1 MSIQQLTTLSYV
13 FYAMAVFLA
22 AAAAVMFFK
31 FDIRRIWKIMR
42 GKGTSSIIREH
53 STATSAINAPTTE
66 KLPTQNLSSENLSTQ
81 KLPTEKLSP
90 QTLPMQNLI
99 TQTLPLQSEETIPL
113 EAIELVLI
121 QDITY
126 THDNQ

>member
-1 MSIQQLTTLSYV
+1 MGIQQLTTLSYV
-13 FYAMAVFLA
+13 FCAMAVLLA
-22 AAAAVMFFK
+22 VAATVMFFK

-42 GKGTSSIIREH
+42 GKGTSSIIRER
-53 STATSAINAPTTE
+53 STATPAINAPMTG
-66 KLPTQNLSSENLSTQ
+66 KLPTQKLS
-81 KLPTEKLSP
+81 TEKLSP
-90 QTLPMQNLI
+90 RTLPMQNLI

-113 EAIELVLI
+113 EAMELILV